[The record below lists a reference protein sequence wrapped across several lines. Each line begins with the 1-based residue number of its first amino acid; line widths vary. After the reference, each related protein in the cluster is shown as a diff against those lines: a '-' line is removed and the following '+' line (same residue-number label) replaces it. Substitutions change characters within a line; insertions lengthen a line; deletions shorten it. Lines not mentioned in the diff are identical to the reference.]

1 MFSQRILGRF
11 SQRAGQQM
19 RSAPVRSTIQRRAN
33 STEANPSWIVDNEF
47 NRERAAVKH
56 HAASTSGQLHIPFRQ
71 SGGFVTSLPRIIP
84 ANPIVR
90 SLAQVV
96 PLVRYEQTNCCF
108 GLDET
113 D

>member
-11 SQRAGQQM
+11 SQRAAQQM

-56 HAASTSGQLHIPFRQ
+56 HAASTSGQSHLIQ
-71 SGGFVTSLPRIIP
+71 AIGVSGYIS
-84 ANPIVR
+84 
-90 SLAQVV
+90 AQD
-96 PLVRYEQTNCCF
+96 YSC
-108 GLDET
+108 
-113 D
+113 